1 MSMYFESKRRS
12 VVKTISWRTL
22 ATLTTAI
29 IVYILTGEL
38 LLAVSVGSIEV
49 IAKIVLYFF
58 HERTWNKIKF
68 GRRMIQPCVIWFT
81 GLSGAGKSTLAEK
94 TYQYLIKRGLRVE
107 QLDGD
112 KVRSIFPNTGFSKE
126 DRNVHIKRI
135 GYLASLLEKN
145 NVIVI
150 AAFISPYEETRH
162 YVRHMCTHFLEIFVD
177 APLET
182 CERRDPKGLYKK
194 ARSDEIKN
202 FTGVD
207 DPYEKPK
214 NPELRV
220 QTNEQSVEES
230 FDKIK
235 ILIDHHLNQHHVQI

>member
-1 MSMYFESKRRS
+1 MYFDSKCRS

-38 LLAVSVGSIEV
+38 LLAISVGSIEV

-81 GLSGAGKSTLAEK
+81 GLSGAGKSTLADK
-94 TYQYLIKRGLRVE
+94 TYQYLIERGLHVE

-112 KVRSIFPNTGFSKE
+112 KVRSIFPTTGFLKK
-126 DRNVHIKRI
+126 DRNEHIKRV

-145 NVIVI
+145 NVIVV
-150 AAFISPYEETRH
+150 ASFISPYKESRH
-162 YVRHMCTHFLEIFVD
+162 FVRQQFTNFIEIFVD
-177 APLET
+177 TPLEI
-182 CERRDPKGLYKK
+182 CEQRDPKGLYKK
-194 ARSDEIKN
+194 ARSAEIN
-202 FTGVD
+202 HFTGID

-220 QTNEQSVEES
+220 STNQQSIEES
-230 FDKIK
+230 FNKIK
-235 ILIDHHLNQHHVQI
+235 ILIDHHLDQHHAQT